1 MGAYNC
7 TGNCCFH
14 FDECLLF
21 LPLSMINGLLSFI
34 NGVVQA
40 SLSPLFRMGF
50 IMKLMVSMLWSFDI
64 VLYMSMC
71 NALDHFSL
79 GWTLSVSAKKT
90 QEFLFNCTEFALCE
104 IDLHSS
110 PQELSK
116 GLCYNFM
123 IQVWIFSLSMEN
135 IIEVWIWFVLFIAWK
150 IPTILY
156 WIMSMACSISIGSMQ
171 HLKMPKHILQTWGI
185 LKSLWWVGLKDTSYW
200 DQLLRHNWSLWCW
213 CWWQSHK
220 IWEVDTLCWVI
231 WSSWWDKSMHSSSEL
246 QKWYC
251 PSLSSISSSESP

>member
-1 MGAYNC
+1 MPWL
-7 TGNCCFH
+7 TFH
-14 FDECLLF
+14 WVELF
-21 LPLSMINGLLSFI
+21 LF
-34 NGVVQA
+34 QQKA
-40 SLSPLFRMGF
+40 
-50 IMKLMVSMLWSFDI
+50 
-64 VLYMSMC
+64 
-71 NALDHFSL
+71 
-79 GWTLSVSAKKT
+79 

-135 IIEVWIWFVLFIAWK
+135 VIEVWIWFVLFIAWK
-150 IPTILY
+150 IRTILY
-156 WIMSMACSISIGSMQ
+156 WIMSRACSISIGSMQ
-171 HLKMPKHILQTWGI
+171 HLKMPKHKLQTSGI

-231 WSSWWDKSMHSSSEL
+231 LSSWWDKSMHSSSVL

-251 PSLSSISSSESP
+251 PSLSSISSSESPWSAPMLHCWCTSSQTFLNSSMGMQMSLCMRAEVPINSPQQLWNNKGFSFVRSCNFLLSQSSRWAIFN